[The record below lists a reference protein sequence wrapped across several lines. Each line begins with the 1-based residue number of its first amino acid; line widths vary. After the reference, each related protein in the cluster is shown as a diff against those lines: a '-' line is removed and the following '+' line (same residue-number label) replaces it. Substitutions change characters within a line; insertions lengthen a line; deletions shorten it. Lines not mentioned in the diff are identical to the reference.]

1 MRKKVI
7 ILSLFILICTISLL
21 VYNQVRSGGSSFHPI
36 CPFCDEQVI
45 NRQKFYED
53 QLVMVLC
60 THKPIVPS
68 HFLIIPKR
76 HVERLEMLTLEEL
89 THIHQV
95 IDKLCQASQRVFKT
109 SPYLIHQKNGRE
121 VGQSVPHIH
130 FHFIA
135 KRSGDDSIFAFLI
148 KILSANLRGPIS
160 SKQMYKVIEKM
171 RPAME
176 LHQASLS

>member
-7 ILSLFILICTISLL
+7 ILSFFILISTAGLFFYSLG
-21 VYNQVRSGGSSFHPI
+21 RSSGNSSQLT

-53 QLVMVLC
+53 QLVVVLC
-60 THKPIVPS
+60 TQKPIIPS
-68 HFLIIPKR
+68 HFLIMPKR
-76 HVERLEMLTLEEL
+76 HVERLEMLTTEEF

-95 IDKLCQASQRVFKT
+95 IDKLCRASQHVFQT

-121 VGQSVPHIH
+121 VGQNVPHVH

-135 KRSGDDSIFAFLI
+135 KRSGDDSIFMFLI
-148 KILSANLRGPIS
+148 KILWAHLRGPIS
-160 SKQMYKVIEKM
+160 PEEMYKVIEKM

-176 LHQASLS
+176 LHQASS